1 MAVERQSTPA
11 AVAWYLRH
19 VAGLLADLP
28 DDQQQQVLTDVAGQ
42 LDDAYGHRFPPGTI
56 PTAVDIA
63 DMLHDFGPPEAAA
76 AAALAELPDVEH
88 RHSRVRKAMILGGVT
103 VLAVGALAAG
113 VLTAVA
119 GPPEHPP
126 HHPVVH
132 QPAPSLLP
140 LPAAPSSSGGLPN
153 RTSMP

>member
-1 MAVERQSTPA
+1 MERQSTPA

-28 DDQQQQVLTDVAGQ
+28 DDQQQQVLAEIAGQ
-42 LDDAYGHRFPPGTI
+42 LDDAYRHQFPPGST

-63 DMLHDFGPPEAAA
+63 DMLADFGPPEAAA
-76 AAALAELPDVEH
+76 AAMLAELPDAEH
-88 RHSRVRKAMILGGVT
+88 RRSRVRKVMILGGVA
-103 VLAVGALAAG
+103 VLAAGALATG

-119 GPPEHPP
+119 GPSGHPP
-126 HHPVVH
+126 RHPAVH

-153 RTSMP
+153 RTSVP